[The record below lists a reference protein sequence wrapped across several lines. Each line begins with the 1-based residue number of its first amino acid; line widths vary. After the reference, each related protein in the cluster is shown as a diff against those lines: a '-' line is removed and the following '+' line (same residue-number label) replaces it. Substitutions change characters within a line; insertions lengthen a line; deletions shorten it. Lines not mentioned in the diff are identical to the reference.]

1 MAQSLTRIVCFVLLL
16 ATSASAQSDQGNL
29 TVTSF
34 PAGTI
39 VTLEGEYTLTGVT
52 PVTFNQSLR
61 GVYRLRAIRDGYE
74 DYETRIVLSNAD
86 PMQVDFEMVQKTRF
100 KAAFR
105 SLVIPGWGQ
114 MYTKQKFRGV
124 LYTSA
129 TVLSL
134 VSLWVTENDFQ
145 NKKDDYNAILGEYE
159 EARSIDGKRAIRS
172 RLDDAQEE
180 AYDAETVRN
189 IAFGVTAFIW
199 AFNVI
204 DAVVFF
210 PDRRHSIGGPANITL
225 DTGDNFD
232 RLGLKLAISF

>member
-16 ATSASAQSDQGNL
+16 ATPALAQGDQGNL
-29 TVTSF
+29 TVISF
-34 PAGTI
+34 PTGTI
-39 VTLEGEYTLTGVT
+39 VTLEGEYKLTGVT

-61 GVYRLRAIRDGYE
+61 GVYKLTAVRDGYE
-74 DYETRIVLSNAD
+74 DYETRIALTDGD
-86 PMQVDFEMVQKTRF
+86 PMQVDFEMVSKTRF

-105 SLVIPGWGQ
+105 SLVVPGWGQ
-114 MYTKQKFRGV
+114 IYTKQKLRGA
-124 LYTSA
+124 LYASA
-129 TVLSL
+129 TVISLLSL
-134 VSLWVTENDFQ
+134 YVTDNSFRDR
-145 NKKDDYNAILGEYE
+145 KDDYNAVLTEYE
-159 EARSIDGKRAIRS
+159 KTRSVDGKRAIRS
-172 RLDDAQEE
+172 RLDAAQEE

-204 DAVVFF
+204 DALLFF

-232 RLGLKLAISF
+232 RLGIKLAIRF

>member
-16 ATSASAQSDQGNL
+16 ASSAFAQSDQGNL

-34 PAGTI
+34 PTGTI

-61 GVYRLRAIRDGYE
+61 GVYKLTAFRDGYE
-74 DYETRIVLSNAD
+74 DYETRVVLTDAD

-114 MYTKQKFRGV
+114 IYTKQRLRGV

-134 VSLWVTENDFQ
+134 VSLYVTENSFQ
-145 NKKDDYNAILGEYE
+145 DKKDDYNAILGEYE
-159 EARSIDGKRAIRS
+159 QTRSIDGKRAIRG

-204 DAVVFF
+204 DAIVFF

-225 DTGDNFD
+225 DTGSNFD